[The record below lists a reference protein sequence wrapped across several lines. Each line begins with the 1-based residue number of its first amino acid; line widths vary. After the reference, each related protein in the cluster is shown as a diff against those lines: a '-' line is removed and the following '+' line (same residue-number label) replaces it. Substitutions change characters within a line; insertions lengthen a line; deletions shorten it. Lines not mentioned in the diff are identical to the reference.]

1 MTRRARP
8 GLALAAALAA
18 LGAAPPDAYRATIE
32 AWRAEREA
40 GLRAEDGW
48 LAVAGLFWLR
58 AGANRLGV
66 AAENEIVLPSGSAPE
81 RAGTLT
87 LKDGRVVL
95 RLAPGV
101 AATIGGLPLSEREL
115 RSDDHGPP
123 DVVALG
129 RLRLSVIERSGR
141 HGLRVRDP
149 ESPRRLSFAG
159 LRWYPVD
166 ESYRVQGRFVPAA
179 GQRTLAVPNVLGDVI
194 EMPSP
199 GDVEFTLH
207 GRALR
212 LVPVLEEGSPQLFF
226 IFRDTTAGKETYG
239 AGRFLYADPP
249 AGGTVTLDFNRAY
262 SPPCAYTDFA
272 TCPLPPMQN
281 RLAVA
286 IAAGE
291 KQPPGAH

>member
-1 MTRRARP
+1 VTSRAGA

-18 LGAAPPDAYRATIE
+18 LGAAASDAYRATIE

-101 AATIGGLPLSEREL
+101 AATIGGVPLSEREL
-115 RSDDHGPP
+115 RPDDHGPP

-141 HGLRVRDP
+141 LGLRVRDP
-149 ESPRRLSFAG
+149 QSPRRLTFAG

-166 ESYRVQGRFVPAA
+166 GTYRVQGRFVPAA
-179 GQRTLAVPNVLGDVI
+179 GKRTLAVPNVLGDVI